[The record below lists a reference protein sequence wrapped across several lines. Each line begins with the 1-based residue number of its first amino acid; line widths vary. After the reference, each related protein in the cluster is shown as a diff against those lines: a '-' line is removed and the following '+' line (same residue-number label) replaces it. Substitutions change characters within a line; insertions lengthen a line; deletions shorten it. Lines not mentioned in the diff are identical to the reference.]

1 MTASRPLAV
10 LLLATLSACAPDA
23 LTRADAGVAGPSL
36 SRSEG
41 TTTGTTRDG
50 TGGTSSTPTFLQSAA
65 GAPTIANPVVSF
77 WAKRGR
83 RQTAEMYYH
92 AAPGSRDSA
101 VFFSLRL
108 RERSLARRPDG
119 RAFADGDSVLVTLTL
134 VDPER
139 MVVDCQPSGLRF
151 SSGDPVRLKMSFLH
165 TDDDMNHDGVV
176 DGSDASAARRLTIW
190 RKETAVTPW
199 QSLASDV
206 EIGTHEVEAEIG
218 GFTGYVIAW

>member
-1 MTASRPLAV
+1 VAGATRGRGAAAEPASRTLCTTC
-10 LLLATLSACAPDA
+10 ATA
-23 LTRADAGVAGPSL
+23 
-36 SRSEG
+36 
-41 TTTGTTRDG
+41 G
-50 TGGTSSTPTFLQSAA
+50 TGGRRGTRLADAPGGAERRGFGATDGEHRTP
-65 GAPTIANPVVSF
+65 GPRRR
-77 WAKRGR
+77 RGR
-83 RQTAEMYYH
+83 RQTAERYYH

-165 TDDDMNHDGVV
+165 TDDDMNPDGVV